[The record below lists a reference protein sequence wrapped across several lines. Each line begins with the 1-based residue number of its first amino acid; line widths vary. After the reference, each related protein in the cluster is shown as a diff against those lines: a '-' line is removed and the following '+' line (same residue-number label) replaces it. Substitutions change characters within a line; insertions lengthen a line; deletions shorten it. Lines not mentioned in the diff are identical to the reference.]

1 MSSCLLVNVI
11 KIGEPIIANVSKFT
25 DDLNIVLTKLGESP
39 IVKAMLAEPKLIV
52 TCNIICDINKNG
64 FLISDEL

>member
-11 KIGEPIIANVSKFT
+11 SIGEPVVANINKLN
-25 DDLNIVLTKLGESP
+25 DNLNIVLTKLEESP
-39 IVKAMLAEPKLIV
+39 IVKATLTGPKLIV

-64 FLISDEL
+64 FMINDEL